1 MGVLTRYLF
10 AKPTLSVSYYRLG
23 TLRRSLYLRIESGL
37 QVLRLLAEGV
47 GMSMRRG
54 AAERLVPILMTAPA
68 TALGLGLL
76 PLALG
81 SGVPGREIE
90 GPMALS
96 SGAVC
101 RPPRP

>member
-68 TALGLGLL
+68 TALGLL

-101 RPPRP
+101 

>member
-1 MGVLTRYLF
+1 MSSLGICLLNPHCQFHITDLE
-10 AKPTLSVSYYRLG
+10 LSGGPFIS
-23 TLRRSLYLRIESGL
+23 RIESGL

-101 RPPRP
+101 RPLRP